1 MSELS
6 GDWVITNGCP
16 PFPASPAGYT
26 DVHSCITSGSWRGA
40 GAGSDR
46 LVSQCLWR
54 LGHAFT
60 DPGCLLGHGPSCTL
74 LSPGMEARE
83 QQEYDMNRLVFGHRK
98 CRMVCGHVGGWACGC
113 MGVCVCGCVGGWVY
127 ECVGRAWGVYNCVA
141 GWWGGWDV
149 SDMEIL
155 FSRVDKIDQFSTV
168 SVVCAR
174 ARLVEY

>member
-1 MSELS
+1 M
-6 GDWVITNGCP
+6 
-16 PFPASPAGYT
+16 
-26 DVHSCITSGSWRGA
+26 
-40 GAGSDR
+40 
-46 LVSQCLWR
+46 
-54 LGHAFT
+54 
-60 DPGCLLGHGPSCTL
+60 
-74 LSPGMEARE
+74 
-83 QQEYDMNRLVFGHRK
+83 
-98 CRMVCGHVGGWACGC
+98 
-113 MGVCVCGCVGGWVY
+113 Y